1 MIRTVIFAL
10 ITLMIVGCST
20 FQAQP
25 DRVGYYRLEA
35 RLLTPGVPL
44 FPESIVAVTVP
55 DTVDH
60 KKLALPEGPPVV
72 ISDFDRWVEPFG
84 KGVERVLDLNVRALL
99 GSNAE
104 ESVACSVNILEAR
117 LENGALEVW
126 LDYHWIEE
134 TGVVKGAFSST
145 TFVSDTG
152 PVATAEAWSKVLELV
167 AQELVNARR

>member
-1 MIRTVIFAL
+1 M
-10 ITLMIVGCST
+10 
-20 FQAQP
+20 
-25 DRVGYYRLEA
+25 
-35 RLLTPGVPL
+35 
-44 FPESIVAVTVP
+44 
-55 DTVDH
+55 
-60 KKLALPEGPPVV
+60 V